1 MVRLSDLQ
9 RKDIIDLNSGKMIG
23 RIIDV
28 EINEKDGSVIGLII
42 ERNKRLKNL
51 FNNEEDTE
59 IKYAQ
64 IKKMGEDVILV
75 DKS

>member
-75 DKS
+75 DKT